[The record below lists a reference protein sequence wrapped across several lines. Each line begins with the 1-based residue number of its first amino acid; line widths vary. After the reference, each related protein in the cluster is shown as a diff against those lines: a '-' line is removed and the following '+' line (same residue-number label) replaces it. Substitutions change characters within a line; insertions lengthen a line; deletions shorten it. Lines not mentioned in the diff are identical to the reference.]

1 METNDTAGISG
12 ADAPP
17 RPPLRI
23 FINYRH
29 EDMPFAASALYRE
42 LKGRFGAENIFF
54 DAGALRPGM
63 EFLEEITSRL
73 SGTAGA
79 FLALIGP
86 EWLPTTEAHRR
97 RGDNDYVAQE
107 IDLGMRNGWTVI
119 PVLLNDAPL
128 PEGRDLP
135 LAIKALPRHH
145 VARVRQTS
153 LDADVEDLIARLDEI
168 GSHPP
173 TDEPVSE
180 PESEV
185 TPRVD
190 PEEGRGEAIFEV
202 PAADDEHYQ
211 MLADEADN
219 LVIFL
224 GARANADDRDGPF
237 RPGPRCCPTTPTS
250 PSTSPSRPG

>member
-29 EDMPFAASALYRE
+29 EDVPFAASALYRE

-54 DAGALRPGM
+54 DAGTLRPGM

-86 EWLPTTEAHRR
+86 EWLPTMEAHRR

-153 LDADVEDLIARLDEI
+153 LDADVEDLIVRLDEI
-168 GSHPP
+168 GSY
-173 TDEPVSE
+173 
-180 PESEV
+180 
-185 TPRVD
+185 
-190 PEEGRGEAIFEV
+190 
-202 PAADDEHYQ
+202 PAD
-211 MLADEADN
+211 
-219 LVIFL
+219 
-224 GARANADDRDGPF
+224 
-237 RPGPRCCPTTPTS
+237 
-250 PSTSPSRPG
+250 

>member
-1 METNDTAGISG
+1 METNGTAEGG

-29 EDMPFAASALYRE
+29 EDVPFAASALYRE

-54 DAGALRPGM
+54 DAGTLRPGM

-86 EWLPTTEAHRR
+86 EWLPAMEAHRR
-97 RGDNDYVAQE
+97 RGDNNYVAQE

-145 VARVRQTS
+145 VARV
-153 LDADVEDLIARLDEI
+153 
-168 GSHPP
+168 
-173 TDEPVSE
+173 
-180 PESEV
+180 
-185 TPRVD
+185 
-190 PEEGRGEAIFEV
+190 
-202 PAADDEHYQ
+202 AADQPGRRRRGPD
-211 MLADEADN
+211 
-219 LVIFL
+219 
-224 GARANADDRDGPF
+224 RAP
-237 RPGPRCCPTTPTS
+237 
-250 PSTSPSRPG
+250 